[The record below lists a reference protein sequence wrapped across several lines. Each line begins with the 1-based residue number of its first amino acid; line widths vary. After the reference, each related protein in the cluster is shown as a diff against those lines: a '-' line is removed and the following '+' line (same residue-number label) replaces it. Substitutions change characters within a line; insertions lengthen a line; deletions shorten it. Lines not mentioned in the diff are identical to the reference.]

1 VKRVGG
7 IIFVRRS
14 MPLTLT
20 RGSTPARGMILT
32 RFRTRTFLSERLE
45 ETHICDFETGKRQFG
60 IEALERIAAAL
71 HMSPL
76 ELLRQIQR

>member
-1 VKRVGG
+1 
-7 IIFVRRS
+7 
-14 MPLTLT
+14 
-20 RGSTPARGMILT
+20 MILT